1 MVLSDD
7 FKYNASQIITKLR
20 NKNIGSRPFF
30 HPMHLQP
37 VFRKMGFFKS
47 EVHPNSERLSKQGF
61 YLPCGLGTKES
72 DVSRVAKVLCQT
84 LN

>member
-1 MVLSDD
+1 
-7 FKYNASQIITKLR
+7 
-20 NKNIGSRPFF
+20 
-30 HPMHLQP
+30 MHLQP
-37 VFRKMGFFKS
+37 VFRKMGFFKN